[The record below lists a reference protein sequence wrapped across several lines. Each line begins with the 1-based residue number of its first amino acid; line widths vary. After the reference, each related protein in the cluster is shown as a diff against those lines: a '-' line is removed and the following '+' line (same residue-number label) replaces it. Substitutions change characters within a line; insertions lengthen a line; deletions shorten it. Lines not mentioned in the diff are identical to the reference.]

1 MEVIKVSM
9 LILAIGLA
17 TIFNIVIIIHKVR
30 KVRLFD
36 AALDMS
42 IMCAICAIFSGT
54 FSALVVGMI
63 ASMGV
68 SIYLLFNPVY
78 IIAPDSSLRTMF
90 SNVVNNVCFWR

>member
-1 MEVIKVSM
+1 MGTF
-9 LILAIGLA
+9 ILAMGLA
-17 TIFNIVIIIHKVR
+17 TMFNVVIIIHKVR

-36 AALDMS
+36 AALDMM

-68 SIYLLFNPVY
+68 SLYLLYSPVY
-78 IIAPDSSLRTMF
+78 IIPEGF
-90 SNVVNNVCFWR
+90 SFRKLAFWKK